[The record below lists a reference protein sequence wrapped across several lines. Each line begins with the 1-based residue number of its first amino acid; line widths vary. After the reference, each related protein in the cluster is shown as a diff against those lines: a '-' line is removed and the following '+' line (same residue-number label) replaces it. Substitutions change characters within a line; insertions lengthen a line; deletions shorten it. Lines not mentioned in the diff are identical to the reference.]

1 MSDSSHDDRSGE
13 LRFAARA
20 KTVVDML
27 SSLKDRMTSPW
38 RFGDSLLEISRS
50 IVEDVVKETKPIGRG
65 KRVLAGNHLEV
76 VLLPVDEEQQAI
88 FEAALEA
95 DWAEGLQ
102 AALAD
107 RLGEL
112 GVDREPLVEAVVG
125 GVSPRV
131 DASASPYR
139 LVLTRQE
146 LVETGHRG
154 DEGGRSG
161 ADRESSA
168 TLEELETGADVASI
182 TLNVEAGEAEEESYS
197 FSEDRIL
204 IGRLREVFDEHGR
217 IVRINHIAFRDE
229 GEENQTV
236 SREHARIMRRDGEF
250 WLVDER
256 SAYGTR
262 IFRAGRAI
270 AVSSRDR
277 RGVRLRHDDQINI
290 GRAVLVC
297 QLD

>member
-1 MSDSSHDDRSGE
+1 MSDSSRDERTGDLG
-13 LRFAARA
+13 FAARA
-20 KTVVDML
+20 KTVVDL
-27 SSLKDRMTSPW
+27 LGSLKTRMTSPW

-50 IVEDVVKETKPIGRG
+50 IVDDVVGETKPIGRG

-76 VLLPVDEEQQAI
+76 VLQPADDEQQAI
-88 FEAALEA
+88 FDSALEA

-102 AALAD
+102 VALAE

-112 GVDREPLVEAVVG
+112 GVERTPVVEARVAEVG
-125 GVSPRV
+125 TVET
-131 DASASPYR
+131 AYR
-139 LVLTRQE
+139 LALSRRE
-146 LVETGHRG
+146 LV
-154 DEGGRSG
+154 DE
-161 ADRESSA
+161 ESEAAGLESA
-168 TLEELETGADVASI
+168 TTKDATPAGAVSI
-182 TLNVEAGEAEEESYS
+182 VLSVEAGVAEEPSYA
-197 FSEDRIL
+197 FSEDRVL

-217 IVRINHIAFRDE
+217 IVRINHIAFLDE

-236 SREHARIMRRDGEF
+236 SREHARIVRRDGEF

-270 AVSSRDR
+270 TVSSRDR

-290 GRAVLVC
+290 GRAVLRC
-297 QLD
+297 RLE